1 MKVRAAAS
9 AFAGAVSFGP
19 LCAASEASSPCDIL
33 QCFPGGKLMIEISR
47 KECAGREDTGG
58 KADQQRKF
66 FHPLTLAR
74 IADTIS

>member
-1 MKVRAAAS
+1 
-9 AFAGAVSFGP
+9 
-19 LCAASEASSPCDIL
+19 
-33 QCFPGGKLMIEISR
+33 MIEIAR
-47 KECAGREDTGG
+47 KGCAGREDTGG